1 MKKLVELFCVIVM
14 VISFLLTLGL
24 VGSNEQG
31 DLSDKDM
38 IIGTLITNGVML
50 VAGYIAH
57 KIEESDYLTEEEY
70 EELLK
75 KEAGKG
81 GKDND

>member
-31 DLSDKDM
+31 DLPDRDM
-38 IIGTLITNGVML
+38 MIGTLITSGVMF

>member
-14 VISFLLTLGL
+14 VVSFLLTLGL

-31 DLSDKDM
+31 DLPDKDM
-38 IIGTLITNGVML
+38 MIGTLITSGVMF